1 VLPPGRS
8 GPGYAKHMKHVLH
21 LLCPPRGLR
30 PRLQLD
36 EPAFRSRQCL
46 RETANFWKETI
57 EAGDKGKI
65 EKFLA
70 GDRDKIEKA
79 AQETL
84 DWLFKNQ
91 FAKKDEFEAK
101 QKVLE
106 DTIFAILDKVG
117 WWEKPWAV
125 RCQPFGFRLQQ
136 KL

>member
-1 VLPPGRS
+1 LAAPGRS
-8 GPGYAKHMKHVLH
+8 GSGYTKHMKRVLH
-21 LLCPPRGLR
+21 LPCPPRRLR

-36 EPAFRSRQCL
+36 EPAFRARQCL
-46 RETANFWKETI
+46 RETANHWKDTI

-65 EKFLA
+65 DKFNA

-106 DTIFAILDKVG
+106 DVVWGILDKNVPPLSG
-117 WWEKPWAV
+117 GRS
-125 RCQPFGFRLQQ
+125 RCPCVAPLSV
-136 KL
+136 